1 MATPN
6 GGLESDCIIRHARSF
21 WIITATFVVVGI
33 GLVSGSVLAGL
44 GPIAMVCGV
53 LLLWS
58 GVVKAIVLRIWRT
71 TLNSASAPDHTRRD
85 SDSETVIGQRT

>member
-1 MATPN
+1 
-6 GGLESDCIIRHARSF
+6 
-21 WIITATFVVVGI
+21 V
-33 GLVSGSVLAGL
+33 GLVLIAGGVVAGL

-71 TLNSASAPDHTRRD
+71 NLNAAATDHDQADRD
-85 SDSETVIGQRT
+85 SGTAIGQRT

>member
-1 MATPN
+1 MV
-6 GGLESDCIIRHARSF
+6 LI
-21 WIITATFVVVGI
+21 
-33 GLVSGSVLAGL
+33 SGSVAAGL

-71 TLNSASAPDHTRRD
+71 TLNSASAADLDRRD
-85 SDSETVIGQRT
+85 SDSGTAIGQRT

>member
-1 MATPN
+1 MV
-6 GGLESDCIIRHARSF
+6 LI
-21 WIITATFVVVGI
+21 
-33 GLVSGSVLAGL
+33 SGSVVAGL

-71 TLNSASAPDHTRRD
+71 TLNGASAPDPARRD
-85 SDSETVIGQRT
+85 SSSGTVIGQRT